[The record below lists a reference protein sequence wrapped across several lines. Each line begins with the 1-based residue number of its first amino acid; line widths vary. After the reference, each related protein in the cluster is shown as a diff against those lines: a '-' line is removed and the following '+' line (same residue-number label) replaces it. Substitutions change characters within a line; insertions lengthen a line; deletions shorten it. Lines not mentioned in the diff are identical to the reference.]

1 MRLTIATAMRW
12 RRSLKRM
19 VRRHWRHTA
28 PLALALMVVSGLVMV
43 WNSRVGQLGVAASEL
58 WIMTVPCGI
67 AVVNKKQSAVGDSTT
82 VFRSTRSQHDSGSN
96 EVTPN
101 DPAHRPEAS
110 K

>member
-67 AVVNKKQSAVGDSTT
+67 AVVNKNKVLWAIRQLYFGAL
-82 VFRSTRSQHDSGSN
+82 
-96 EVTPN
+96 
-101 DPAHRPEAS
+101 AAS
-110 K
+110 MIAAAMR